1 MEILSMILSIVT
13 GLCTCIPL
21 AVQLVKHVK
30 IAIAEKNF
38 GTVMNIVIDLLPE
51 AEEKFNTGEE
61 KKEYVMTKVQSLSK
75 SLGYEIDLERV
86 SEMIDSIVA
95 VTKQVNK

>member
-1 MEILSMILSIVT
+1 MEILNMILSIIT

-21 AVQLVKHVK
+21 MIQLVKYVK

-38 GTVMNIVIDLLPE
+38 GNVMKIVIDLLPE

-61 KKEYVMTKVQSLSK
+61 KKEYVMSKVQSLSK
-75 SLGYEIDLERV
+75 SLGHEIDMDSV
-86 SEMIDSIVA
+86 SEMIDSIIA